1 MSAITTDDQH
11 VADTRDSMEKAPD
24 YHDPEKGLAPADIEA
39 LEAAALP
46 EFDDP
51 NLDKDAA
58 IAVRTP
64 EVRSAVA
71 NTDDPTI
78 PCNTLRA
85 WVLGLIWAII
95 IPGLNQFF
103 FFRYPAVTVTS
114 IVAQLLTFPLGRAW
128 ARLLPNVSILGVQL
142 NPGPFTI
149 KEHVIITIM
158 AGVGAGSAY
167 ATDIVAVQRVYYDQT
182 FNFGY
187 QWMIVMS
194 TQLIGFSIGGIARRF
209 LVQPPEHDLAVQPR
223 HLRAVQYP
231 ACAAVCGGRVQ
242 GACWYLVP
250 GYLFTGLSFFS
261 WVCWIKPNNVVVNQL
276 FGVNYGLAMGMV
288 TFDWAQITYIGS
300 PLATPWWA
308 EANIAVGF
316 VFFFWILTPALYV
329 RTAPPLSLSLSFPA
343 FSLLPSPPL
352 FSTPGAYAQPRM
364 ASYLL
369 RSVGVSSRFTNT
381 FYSKYMPISSGGS
394 FDNTGASY
402 NVSRILT
409 PDKVFDEQ
417 KYKEYSPIFL
427 STTFSIS
434 YGLSFASITATI
446 THAFLFFRKQIWTQ
460 SRRAMHEQPD
470 IHARLMAVYPQVPE
484 WWYAIIFITMFVF
497 GIVAIEVWDTKF
509 PVQFFILALVISFVY
524 VIPIGMIQAIT
535 NQQVGLNVITELII
549 GYALP
554 GRPVAMMMFKTWGYI
569 TMAQALTFTSDFKLG
584 HYMKIPPRHM
594 FTCQVVATVV
604 AGTVQ
609 LGVQAWMFTNI
620 EGMCDRDQKDGFWCP
635 STGVF
640 GTASIIW
647 GVIGPARQFS
657 HGQIYYALTFFF
669 LIGFLCPLIAWLCTL
684 KWPNSWLRYLKCLPR
699 HLLGHGPHPPPPTR
713 TTTSPGRSSGS
724 SSSMLSGGATLRG
737 GQSTTVRLLPS
748 FPSLPFPSLTISYTP
763 THADLA
769 SPTDVLS
776 AALDSGVAV
785 SAVLIF
791 FILQYPRNGTIGLNT
806 IQSWWGNTVWL
817 NTADGNKT
825 PLISLADGETFGPS
839 TW

>member
-58 IAVRTP
+58 IAGILEDDSPYP

-114 IVAQLLTFPLGRAW
+114 PSCSPSPLGRAW

-209 LVQPPEHDLAVQPR
+209 LVQPPSMIWPYNLVTCALFNTLHAQ
-223 HLRAVQYP
+223 QYAGVGSRGGFSRETFFYIAF
-231 ACAAVCGGRVQ
+231 ACS
-242 GACWYLVP
+242 ACWYLVP

-316 VFFFWILTPALYV
+316 VFFFWILTPALY
-329 RTAPPLSLSLSFPA
+329 
-343 FSLLPSPPL
+343 
-352 FSTPGAYAQPRM
+352 
-364 ASYLL
+364 
-369 RSVGVSSRFTNT
+369 FTNT

-684 KWPNSWLRYLKCLPR
+684 KWPNSWLRYLNFPVIFSGTGLIPPANSNNYVPWAIVGFIFQYVIRRR
-699 HLLGHGPHPPPPTR
+699 HFAWWTK
-713 TTTSPGRSSGS
+713 
-724 SSSMLSGGATLRG
+724 
-737 GQSTTVRLLPS
+737 
-748 FPSLPFPSLTISYTP
+748 YNY
-763 THADLA
+763 
-769 SPTDVLS
+769 VLS

>member
-1 MSAITTDDQH
+1 MSA
-11 VADTRDSMEKAPD
+11 VAAAHEAHAPASDEKHASADRDSSVGA
-24 YHDPEKGLAPADIEA
+24 DPEKGMTAKEIEA

-58 IAVRTP
+58 IAGLLEDDSPYP

-71 NTDDPTI
+71 NTDDPSIVVGTI
-78 PCNTLRA
+78 RA
-85 WVLGLIWAII
+85 WTLGLIWAII

-103 FFRYPAVTVTS
+103 FFRYPAVTVTG

-128 ARLLPNVSILGVQL
+128 ARLLPNVSIFGISL

-149 KEHVIITIM
+149 KEHVLITIM
-158 AGVGAGSAY
+158 ASVGAGSAY

-187 QWMIVMS
+187 QWMVVMS
-194 TQLIGFSIGGIARRF
+194 TQLIGFAIGGIARRF
-209 LVQPPEHDLAVQPR
+209 LVQPPSMIWPYNLVTCALFNTLHAQQYAGVGSRGGFSRERFFYIAFACSAV
-223 HLRAVQYP
+223 
-231 ACAAVCGGRVQ
+231 
-242 GACWYLVP
+242 WYLVP
-250 GYLFTGLSFFS
+250 GYLFTALSYFS
-261 WVCWIKPNNVVVNQL
+261 WVCWIKPDNIVVNQL

-316 VFFFWILTPALYV
+316 VFFFWILTPALY
-329 RTAPPLSLSLSFPA
+329 
-343 FSLLPSPPL
+343 FS
-352 FSTPGAYAQPRM
+352 
-364 ASYLL
+364 
-369 RSVGVSSRFTNT
+369 NT
-381 FYSKYMPISSGGS
+381 WYSKYMPISSGGS
-394 FDNTGASY
+394 FDNRGHSY
-402 NVSRILT
+402 NVSRILNE
-409 PDKVFDEQ
+409 DKVFDQ
-417 KYKEYSPIFL
+417 AKYEAYSPIML
-427 STTFSIS
+427 STTFAIS

-460 SRRAMHEQPD
+460 ARRAMHEQPD

-484 WWYAIIFITMFVF
+484 WWYAIIFVTMFVF
-497 GIVAIEVWDTKF
+497 GVISIEVWDTKF
-509 PVQFFILALVISFVY
+509 PVQYFILALVIAYVY

-584 HYMKIPPRHM
+584 HYMKIPPRVM
-594 FTCQVVATVV
+594 FNAQIIATII
-604 AGTVQ
+604 AGTTQ

-620 EGMCDRDQKDGFWCP
+620 PGMCDRDQKDGFWCP

-657 HGQIYYALTFFF
+657 PGQIYYGLCFFF
-669 LIGFLCPLIAWLCTL
+669 LVGFLCPLGAWLCTL
-684 KWPNSWLRYLKCLPR
+684 KWPNSWIRYLNFPVIFSGTGLIPPANSNNYVPWAIVGFIFQYVIRRR
-699 HLLGHGPHPPPPTR
+699 HFAWWTK
-713 TTTSPGRSSGS
+713 
-724 SSSMLSGGATLRG
+724 
-737 GQSTTVRLLPS
+737 
-748 FPSLPFPSLTISYTP
+748 YNY
-763 THADLA
+763 
-769 SPTDVLS
+769 VLS

-791 FILQYPRNGTIGLNT
+791 FILQYPRNGDIGLTT
-806 IQSWWGNTVWL
+806 IQTWWGNTVWL

-825 PLISLADGETFGPS
+825 PMISLGEGETFGPTS
-839 TW
+839 W

>member
-1 MSAITTDDQH
+1 MSALADADVKHPADD
-11 VADTRDSMEKAPD
+11 VA
-24 YHDPEKGLAPADIEA
+24 EKGLSPEEIEA

-58 IAVRTP
+58 IAGILEDDSPYP

-78 PCNTLRA
+78 LVSTIRSWA
-85 WVLGLIWAII
+85 LGFMWAII

-128 ARLLPNVSILGVQL
+128 ARLLPNYKIFGVSL
-142 NPGPFTI
+142 NPGPFSI
-149 KEHVIITIM
+149 KEHVLITIM
-158 AGVGAGSAY
+158 AGVGASSAY

-182 FNFGY
+182 FSFGY
-187 QWMIVMS
+187 QWMVVMS

-209 LVQPPEHDLAVQPR
+209 LVQPPSMIWPYNLVTCALFNTLHAQ
-223 HLRAVQYP
+223 QY
-231 ACAAVCGGRVQ
+231 AGVGSRGGFSREKFFYIAFGIGTV
-242 GACWYLVP
+242 WYLVP
-250 GYLFTGLSFFS
+250 GYLFTALSYFS
-261 WVCWIKPNNVVVNQL
+261 WVCWIVPDNIVVNQL

-316 VFFFWILTPALYV
+316 VFFFWILTPALY
-329 RTAPPLSLSLSFPA
+329 
-343 FSLLPSPPL
+343 
-352 FSTPGAYAQPRM
+352 
-364 ASYLL
+364 
-369 RSVGVSSRFTNT
+369 FTNT
-381 FYSKYMPISSGGS
+381 WYSKYMPISSGGS

-409 PDKVFDEQ
+409 PEKVFDLA
-417 KYKEYSPIFL
+417 KYEAYSPIFL
-427 STTFSIS
+427 STTFAIS

-484 WWYAIIFITMFVF
+484 WWYAIIFVSMFVF
-497 GIVAIEVWDTKF
+497 GVVAIEVWDTKF
-509 PVQFFILALVISFVY
+509 PIQYFILALVISFFY

-584 HYMKIPPRHM
+584 HYMKIPPRIM
-594 FTCQVVATVV
+594 FTSQVIATVI
-604 AGTVQ
+604 AGTTQ

-620 EGMCDRDQKDGFWCP
+620 EGMCDRSQKDGFWCP

-640 GTASIIW
+640 GTASIVW

-684 KWPNSWLRYLKCLPR
+684 KWPNSWLRYLNFPVIFSGTGLIPPANSNNYVPWAIVGFIFQYVIRRR
-699 HLLGHGPHPPPPTR
+699 HFAWWTK
-713 TTTSPGRSSGS
+713 
-724 SSSMLSGGATLRG
+724 
-737 GQSTTVRLLPS
+737 
-748 FPSLPFPSLTISYTP
+748 YNY
-763 THADLA
+763 
-769 SPTDVLS
+769 VLS

-791 FILQYPRNGTIGLNT
+791 FILQYPKNGNIGIDT
-806 IQSWWGNTVWL
+806 VQVWWGNTVWL

-825 PLISLADGETFGPS
+825 PMISLADGETFGPS
-839 TW
+839 KW